1 MNEKHIGSK
10 DLGID
15 VASKAEAELFKWFLA
30 CLLFGKPIQQEV
42 AKRTYDEFEKVGL
55 THPDAILQAGWD
67 HLVEI
72 LDSGHYVRFDYST
85 ATKLGEVCQQLKE
98 RYGTI
103 HNLVSQSKSVQE
115 LSSRLQEFKGV
126 GPKTAAIFIDDLLR
140 HGWQFDQ
147 DIPSFVTKNGKGH
160 Q

>member
-1 MNEKHIGSK
+1 MMN
-10 DLGID
+10 
-15 VASKAEAELFKWFLA
+15 
-30 CLLFGKPIQQEV
+30 
-42 AKRTYDEFEKVGL
+42 FEKAGL

-67 HLVEI
+67 NLVEI

-115 LSSRLQEFKGV
+115 LSPLVSQEF
-126 GPKTAAIFIDDLLR
+126 TRNRSENSSYFY
-140 HGWQFDQ
+140 
-147 DIPSFVTKNGKGH
+147 
-160 Q
+160 